1 MKVRAIIQAR
11 MLSSRLRGK
20 SLISVAEVPLLYRVV
35 NSIKLFPFIDEI
47 IVATTRA
54 QADDPIAAAANNLNV
69 GIYRGD
75 SENVLKRFKDASA
88 DLEEE
93 DQIVRFTA
101 DNPIYNIEI
110 AKRIWSIH
118 IDSDNDYT
126 HIDGLSH
133 IVPELIKV
141 RALRELNSVVKA
153 DFDKEHV
160 TPYLRKNRD
169 QFKVQTLPNDF
180 EGLRSDLDKFLTVD
194 IPDDLRRFEEMLLE
208 LNEMENPN
216 DFSKVYDWLDFKL
229 SKKNDQSGLTVKL
242 GNKLV
247 GENQPTFV
255 IAEIGQNHNGDM
267 DTAKKLI
274 DMAVRSGADAVK
286 FQKRDIPSE
295 LTKAAYDKV
304 YDSPNSFGVTYG
316 EHRIALE
323 LDEEQHM
330 ELKEYAS
337 SIGIPYFCTP
347 CDIPSVEMM
356 ERIGVPFYKVASRDL
371 TNLPTLEAMAK
382 TKKPVI
388 ISTGMASLEDI
399 EDALEV
405 LGKDR
410 KDILILQCISQYPA
424 ELENVNLKV
433 MDTLKEKYGKITGFS
448 DHTPGVIAPVVAA
461 VMGASVI
468 EKHITLSRA
477 MKGSDQAGSLEE
489 NGLKLMIKYIRE
501 SEKLE
506 GDGIKVVNP
515 ATKAAKDKLARSI
528 TSKINISKG
537 TIITEEMLCLKS
549 PGTGMIWKQKDL
561 IIGKMANKDIEPDC
575 TLDAEDFVNV
585 SDSVLN

>member
-11 MLSSRLRGK
+11 MLSRRLRGK
-20 SLISVAEVPLLYRVV
+20 SLISVAKVPLLYRVV
-35 NSIKLFPFIDEI
+35 NSIKLFPFIEEI
-47 IVATTRA
+47 MIATTRA

-75 SENVLKRFKDASA
+75 SVNVLKRFKDASA

-93 DQIVRFTA
+93 DQVVRFTA

-110 AKRIWSIH
+110 AKRLWNIH
-118 IDSDNDYT
+118 VESNNDYT

-133 IVPELIKV
+133 IVPEFIKV
-141 RALRELNSVVKA
+141 RALREMHTVVQS

-160 TPYLRKNRD
+160 TPYFRKNRD
-169 QFKVQTLPNDF
+169 QFTVQTLPNNF
-180 EGLRSDLDKFLTVD
+180 GGLRSDLDKFLTVD
-194 IPDDLRRFEEMLLE
+194 TPDDLRRFEEMLLD
-208 LNEMENPN
+208 LKEMKNPN
-216 DFSKVYDWLDFKL
+216 DFSEVYGWLDSKL
-229 SKKNDQSGLTVKL
+229 SKTTTPSGLTVKL

-247 GENQPTFV
+247 GDNQPAFV

-267 DTAKKLI
+267 ETAKKLI
-274 DMAVRSGADAVK
+274 DMAVRCGADAVK

-295 LTKAAYDKV
+295 LTKEAYDRI
-304 YDSPNSFGVTYG
+304 YDSPNSFGRTYG

-323 LDEEQHM
+323 LDEQQHM
-330 ELKEYAS
+330 ELKEYSQAR
-337 SIGIPYFCTP
+337 GIPYFCTP

-371 TNLPTLEAMAK
+371 TNLPTLAAMAK

-388 ISTGMASLEDI
+388 ISTGMASLQDI

-410 KDILILQCISQYPA
+410 DDIIILQCISQYPA

-433 MDTLKEKYGKITGFS
+433 MDTLREKYGKVTGFS
-448 DHTPGVIAPVVAA
+448 DHTPGIIASVVAA
-461 VMGASVI
+461 VRGAAVI

-489 NGLKLMIKYIRE
+489 NGLKLMMKYIRE

-515 ATKAAKDKLARSI
+515 ATKAAKDKLARSL
-528 TSKINISKG
+528 TSKVKISKG
-537 TIITEEMLCLKS
+537 TILTEEMLCLKS
-549 PGTGMIWKQKDL
+549 PGTGLKWIQKDL
-561 IIGKMANKDIEPDC
+561 IIGKMAAKDIEPDC
-575 TLDAEDFVNV
+575 TLEADDFINV
-585 SDSVLN
+585 SNTVLN